1 MLKNFSKQY
10 SILILKIKTMKTN
23 IITICLLFLTLTAL
37 SQNITGIWNGA
48 IEVDKDTKFNFIF
61 NIKEN
66 GKTYQ
71 TTVDI
76 PTQRVN
82 GIKALKTLVTA
93 DSLIIDFSNVG
104 MKYSGKFNTN
114 RTLING
120 KLVEGLNSFSLNLS
134 RNSVLETP
142 KLNRPQ
148 EPLKPYSYI
157 EEKVSFVNK
166 DANIKLA
173 GTFTRPKENKKYPVA
188 ILISGSGPQDRDETI
203 SQHKPFMVL
212 ADYLT
217 KQGIAVLRYDDR
229 GFGASTG
236 NHSRA
241 TTYDFALDVI
251 SAIDYLRTRDD
262 VDANKIGLIG
272 HSEGGIIAPLVA
284 NKADNVAFIISLA
297 GTGISGTELS
307 VIQSKTMRP
316 FPVPD
321 EAVYEKAIRE
331 AIKIAKQ
338 NKDISVIKPELMEHY
353 NETIAP
359 ILKNLG
365 VPEVKVNEI
374 ITSLVAMRT
383 TKWVRYFYDYNP
395 ADEYEKVNCPVLSLN
410 GSLDTQVEA
419 KINQNGLRNAL
430 TNGKNKDFEI
440 IELEGFNHLFQKA
453 KTGKMDEYRDIEET
467 FSPKVLNIISDWI
480 LKRV

>member
-1 MLKNFSKQY
+1 
-10 SILILKIKTMKTN
+10 
-23 IITICLLFLTLTAL
+23 
-37 SQNITGIWNGA
+37 
-48 IEVDKDTKFNFIF
+48 
-61 NIKEN
+61 
-66 GKTYQ
+66 
-71 TTVDI
+71 
-76 PTQRVN
+76 
-82 GIKALKTLVTA
+82 
-93 DSLIIDFSNVG
+93 
-104 MKYSGKFNTN
+104 
-114 RTLING
+114 
-120 KLVEGLNSFSLNLS
+120 
-134 RNSVLETP
+134 VLETP
-142 KLNRPQ
+142 KVNRPQ
-148 EPLKPYSYI
+148 EPIKPYSYF
-157 EEKVSFVNK
+157 EENVSFTNK
-166 DANIKLA
+166 DANITLA
-173 GTFTRPKENKKYPVA
+173 GTFTRPNGNKKYPVA

-203 SQHKPFMVL
+203 SKHKPFLVL

-236 NHSRA
+236 NHSNA

-251 SAIDYLRTRDD
+251 SAMDYLRTRDD

-284 NKADNVAFIISLA
+284 NKSKDVAFIISLA

-321 EAVYEKAIRE
+321 EVVYEKAIRE
-331 AIKIAKQ
+331 AIEIAKQ
-338 NKDISVIKPELMEHY
+338 KKDVSEIKPELKAHY

-365 VPEVKVNEI
+365 VPNGKMNEI

-419 KINQNGLRNAL
+419 KINQDGLREAL
-430 TNGKNKDFEI
+430 VKGKNKDYEI
-440 IELEGFNHLFQKA
+440 IELVGLNHLFQNA
-453 KTGKMDEYRDIEET
+453 KTGKMDEYSDIEET
-467 FSPKVLNIISDWI
+467 FSPKVLNLISDWI
-480 LKRV
+480 LKRF

>member
-1 MLKNFSKQY
+1 
-10 SILILKIKTMKTN
+10 MKTS
-23 IITICLLFLTLTAL
+23 IITICLFFLTLTVI

-48 IEVDKDTKFNFIF
+48 IEVDMDTKFNFIF
-61 NIKEN
+61 NIQDD
-66 GKTYQ
+66 GKAYQ

-82 GIKALKTLVTA
+82 GIKALKTLITA
-93 DSLIIDFSNVG
+93 DSLIIDLSNVG
-104 MKYSGKFNTN
+104 MKYSGKLNAN

-120 KLVEGLNSFSLNLS
+120 KLVEGLNTFSLNLS
-134 RNSVLETP
+134 RNSMLETS
-142 KLNRPQ
+142 KSRRPQ

-166 DANIKLA
+166 DANITLA
-173 GTFTRPKENKKYPVA
+173 GTFTRPKKNEKHPVV

-203 SQHKPFMVL
+203 SQHKPFLIL

-229 GFGASTG
+229 GFGESTG
-236 NHSRA
+236 NHSNA
-241 TTYDFALDVI
+241 TTYDFSLDVI
-251 SAIDYLRTRDD
+251 SAMNYLRTRDD
-262 VDANKIGLIG
+262 VDVNKIGLIG

-284 NKADNVAFIISLA
+284 NKTNDVAFIVSLA

-321 EAVYEKAIRE
+321 ELAYENAIRE

-338 NKDISVIKPELMEHY
+338 HKNVSEIKRELKTHY

-374 ITSLVAMRT
+374 VNGLVEIRT
-383 TKWVRYFYDYNP
+383 TKWIRYFYDYNP

-419 KINQNGLRNAL
+419 KINQAGLREAL
-430 TNGKNKDFEI
+430 EKGKNKDYEI
-440 IELEGFNHLFQKA
+440 IELKGLNHLFQNA
-453 KTGKMDEYRDIEET
+453 KTGKMDEYSNIEET
-467 FSPKVLNIISDWI
+467 FSVKALNIISDWI
-480 LKRV
+480 LKRT

>member
-1 MLKNFSKQY
+1 
-10 SILILKIKTMKTN
+10 MKTN
-23 IITICLLFLTLTAL
+23 IITICLFFLTLTVV

-61 NIKEN
+61 NIQED
-66 GKTYQ
+66 GKAYQ
-71 TTVDI
+71 TTIDI

-82 GIKALKTLVTA
+82 GIKALKTSVNG
-93 DSLIIDFSNVG
+93 DSLIIDLSNVG
-104 MKYSGKFNTN
+104 MKYSGKLNASHTSIKG
-114 RTLING
+114 RI
-120 KLVEGLNSFSLNLS
+120 VEGLNTFTLNLS
-134 RNSVLETP
+134 RNSVPETP
-142 KLNRPQ
+142 KANRPQ

-157 EEKVSFVNK
+157 EEKVSFVNEN
-166 DANIKLA
+166 ANIKLA
-173 GTFTRPKENKKYPVA
+173 GTFTRPKGNKKYPVA
-188 ILISGSGPQDRDETI
+188 ILISGSGPQDRDESI
-203 SQHKPFMVL
+203 SQHKPFLVL

-229 GFGASTG
+229 GFGESTG
-236 NHSRA
+236 NHSNA
-241 TTYDFALDVI
+241 TTYDFSLDVI
-251 SAIDYLRTRDD
+251 SAMAYLKTRND

-284 NKADNVAFIISLA
+284 NKNNDVAFIVSLA

-321 EAVYEKAIRE
+321 EAAYEKAIRK
-331 AIKIAKQ
+331 AIEIAKQ
-338 NKDISVIKPELMEHY
+338 NKDVSEIKPELKGHY
-353 NETIAP
+353 KETIAP

-365 VPEVKVNEI
+365 VPDIKVNEI
-374 ITSLVAMRT
+374 ITGLVAMRT
-383 TKWVRYFYDYNP
+383 TKWVRYFYEYNP
-395 ADEYEKVNCPVLSLN
+395 ADEYKKVTCPVLSLN

-430 TNGKNKDFEI
+430 TKGKNKDFEI
-440 IELEGFNHLFQKA
+440 IELEGLNHLFQNA
-453 KTGKMDEYRDIEET
+453 KTGKMDEYADIEET
-467 FSPKVLNIISDWI
+467 FSPKALIIISDWI

>member
-1 MLKNFSKQY
+1 
-10 SILILKIKTMKTN
+10 MKTR
-23 IITICLLFLTLTAL
+23 ITTICLFFLTLTTF
-37 SQNITGIWNGA
+37 SQNITGIWNGV
-48 IEVDKDTKFNFIF
+48 IEVNKDTKFNFIF
-61 NIKEN
+61 NIKEV

-104 MKYSGKFNTN
+104 MKYSGMINAENNT
-114 RTLING
+114 ING
-120 KLVEGLNSFSLNLS
+120 KIVEGLNSFSLNLS

-157 EEKVSFVNK
+157 EEQVSFVNK
-166 DANIKLA
+166 DANVTLA
-173 GTFTRPKENKKYPVA
+173 GTFTRPKENKKYPVV
-188 ILISGSGPQDRDETI
+188 ILINGSGPQDRDETI
-203 SQHKPFMVL
+203 SQHKPFLVL

-236 NHSRA
+236 NHSNA

-251 SAIDYLRTRDD
+251 SAMDYLRTRDD
-262 VDANKIGLIG
+262 VDVNKIGLIG

-284 NKADNVAFIISLA
+284 NKVNDVAFIISLA

-331 AIKIAKQ
+331 AIEIAKQ

-365 VPEVKVNEI
+365 VPETKIKEVI
-374 ITSLVAMRT
+374 SGLVAMRT
-383 TKWVRYFYDYNP
+383 TKWIRYFYNYNP

-410 GSLDTQVEA
+410 GSLDTQVRA
-419 KINQNGLRNAL
+419 KINQNGLRKAL
-430 TNGKNKDFEI
+430 IKGENKDFEI
-440 IELEGFNHLFQKA
+440 IELEGLNHLFQNA
-453 KTGKMDEYRDIEET
+453 KTGKMDEYSDIEET
-467 FSPKVLNIISDWI
+467 FSPKVLKIIADWI

>member
-1 MLKNFSKQY
+1 
-10 SILILKIKTMKTN
+10 MKTN
-23 IITICLLFLTLTAL
+23 IITIGLFFLTLTIL

-61 NIKEN
+61 NIQDDGEA
-66 GKTYQ
+66 YQ

-76 PTQRVN
+76 STQRVN
-82 GIKALKTLVTA
+82 GIKAIKTSVKG
-93 DSLIIDFSNVG
+93 DSLIIDLSNVG
-104 MKYSGKFNTN
+104 MTYSGKLNAN
-114 RTLING
+114 HTLIKG
-120 KLVEGLNSFSLNLS
+120 KIVEGLNSFPLNLS
-134 RNSVLETP
+134 MDSMSETP
-142 KLNRPQ
+142 KANRPQ

-157 EEKVSFVNK
+157 EEKVSFVNN
-166 DANIKLA
+166 DANITLA
-173 GTFTRPKENKKYPVA
+173 GTFTRPKGNKKYPVV

-203 SQHKPFMVL
+203 SQHKPFLVL

-229 GFGASTG
+229 GFGESTG
-236 NHSRA
+236 NHSNA

-251 SAIDYLRTRDD
+251 SAMVYLKTRDD
-262 VDANKIGLIG
+262 VDTNKIGLIG

-284 NKADNVAFIISLA
+284 NKTNDVAFIISLA

-321 EAVYEKAIRE
+321 EAAYEKGIRKAIE
-331 AIKIAKQ
+331 IAKQ
-338 NKDISVIKPELMEHY
+338 KKDVSDIKPELKEHY

-359 ILKNLG
+359 ILKNLS
-365 VPEVKVNEI
+365 VPDVQVNEI
-374 ITSLVAMRT
+374 ITGLVAMRT
-383 TKWVRYFYDYNP
+383 TKWVRYFYEYNP
-395 ADEYEKVNCPVLSLN
+395 ADQYEKVNCPVLSLN

-419 KINQNGLRNAL
+419 KINQDGLRQAL
-430 TNGKNKDFEI
+430 TKGKNKDFEI
-440 IELEGFNHLFQKA
+440 IEIEGLNHLFQNA
-453 KTGKMDEYRDIEET
+453 KTGKMDEYSDIEET
-467 FSPKVLNIISDWI
+467 FSPKALIIISDWI

>member
-1 MLKNFSKQY
+1 
-10 SILILKIKTMKTN
+10 MKTS
-23 IITICLLFLTLTAL
+23 IMTICLYFLTVTVF
-37 SQNITGIWNGA
+37 SQGITGTWNGTIA
-48 IEVDKDTKFNFIF
+48 ADKDTKINFKF
-61 NIKEN
+61 NIKEE
-66 GKTYQ
+66 GKAYKTI
-71 TTVDI
+71 VDV
-76 PTQRVN
+76 PSQRIT
-82 GIKALKTLVTA
+82 GIKALKTLVTV
-93 DSLIIDFSNVG
+93 DSLIIDLSNVG
-104 MKYSGKFNTN
+104 MTYRGKRNADGS
-114 RTLING
+114 LING

-142 KLNRPQ
+142 KSNRPQ

-157 EEKVSFVNK
+157 EEQVSFVNT
-166 DANIKLA
+166 DANVTLA
-173 GTFTRPKENKKYPVA
+173 GTFTRPKGAKKYPVA

-203 SQHKPFMVL
+203 SKHKPFWIL

-229 GFGASTG
+229 GFGESTG
-236 NHSRA
+236 NHSKA

-251 SAIDYLRTRDD
+251 SAMNYLRTRHD

-284 NKADNVAFIISLA
+284 NKTKDVVFIVSLA

-307 VIQSKTMRP
+307 VMQSIAMRP

-321 EAVYEKAIRE
+321 ESAYETAIRE
-331 AIKIAKQ
+331 AIEIAKQ
-338 NKDISVIKPELMEHY
+338 HKDISEIIPELKVHY

-365 VPEVKVNEI
+365 VPEVKLNEI
-374 ITSLVAMRT
+374 VDGLVAMRT
-383 TKWVRYFYDYNP
+383 TEWVRYFYDYDP

-419 KINQNGLRNAL
+419 KVNQDGLREAL
-430 TNGKNKDFEI
+430 AKGKNKDYEI
-440 IELEGFNHLFQKA
+440 IELQGFNHLFQNA
-453 KTGKMDEYRDIEET
+453 KTGSMDEYSDIEET

-480 LKRV
+480 LKRI

>member
-1 MLKNFSKQY
+1 
-10 SILILKIKTMKTN
+10 MKTN
-23 IITICLLFLTLTAL
+23 IITICLFFLTLTVV

-48 IEVDKDTKFNFIF
+48 IEVDKDKKFNFIF
-61 NIKEN
+61 NIEED

-82 GIKALKTLVTA
+82 GIKAINTLVKG
-93 DSLIIDFSNVG
+93 DNLIIDLSNVG
-104 MKYSGKFNTN
+104 MKYSGKFNAENNT
-114 RTLING
+114 ING
-120 KLVEGLNSFSLNLS
+120 KIVEGLNSFSLNLS
-134 RNSVLETP
+134 RNSVLGTP

-157 EEKVSFVNK
+157 EEQVSFVNK
-166 DANIKLA
+166 DANVTLA

-188 ILISGSGPQDRDETI
+188 ILINGSGPQDRDETI
-203 SQHKPFMVL
+203 SQHKPFLVL

-236 NHSRA
+236 NHSNA

-251 SAIDYLRTRDD
+251 SAMDYLRTRDD
-262 VDANKIGLIG
+262 VDVNKIGLIG

-284 NKADNVAFIISLA
+284 NKVNDVAFIISLA

-331 AIKIAKQ
+331 AIEIAKQ

-365 VPEVKVNEI
+365 VPETKIKEVI
-374 ITSLVAMRT
+374 SGLVAMRT
-383 TKWVRYFYDYNP
+383 TKWIRYFYNYNP

-410 GSLDTQVEA
+410 GSLDTQVRA
-419 KINQNGLRNAL
+419 KINQNGLRKAL
-430 TNGKNKDFEI
+430 IKGKNKDFEI
-440 IELEGFNHLFQKA
+440 IELEGLNHLFQNA
-453 KTGKMDEYRDIEET
+453 KTGKMDEYSDIEET
-467 FSPKVLNIISDWI
+467 FSPKVLKIIADWI

>member
-1 MLKNFSKQY
+1 MLKNFSKEY
-10 SILILKIKTMKTN
+10 FILILKIKNMKTS
-23 IITICLLFLTLTAL
+23 IITICLFFQTLTVL
-37 SQNITGIWNGA
+37 SQNITGIWNGT

-61 NIKEN
+61 NIEED

-93 DSLIIDFSNVG
+93 DSLIIDLSNVG
-104 MKYSGKFNTN
+104 MKYSGKLNTN
-114 RTLING
+114 RTSING

-142 KLNRPQ
+142 KYNRPQ

-157 EEKVSFVNK
+157 EENVNFVNK
-166 DANIKLA
+166 DANVTLA
-173 GTFTRPKENKKYPVA
+173 GTFTRPKNNKKNPVV

-203 SQHKPFMVL
+203 SQHKPFLVL

-229 GFGASTG
+229 GFGKSTG
-236 NHSRA
+236 NHSKA

-251 SAIDYLRTRDD
+251 SAMDYLRTRDD
-262 VDANKIGLIG
+262 VDVNKIGLIG

-284 NKADNVAFIISLA
+284 NKDKDVAFIISLA

-331 AIKIAKQ
+331 AIEIAKQ
-338 NKDISVIKPELMEHY
+338 NKDVSEIKPELKAHY

-365 VPEVKVNEI
+365 VPDGKINEI

-395 ADEYEKVNCPVLSLN
+395 ANEYEKVNCPVLSLN

-419 KINQNGLRNAL
+419 KINQDGLREAL
-430 TNGKNKDFEI
+430 IKGKNKDYEI
-440 IELEGFNHLFQKA
+440 IEIEGLNHLFQNA
-453 KTGKMDEYRDIEET
+453 KTGKMDEYSDIEET
-467 FSPKVLNIISDWI
+467 FSPKVLNLISDWI

>member
-1 MLKNFSKQY
+1 
-10 SILILKIKTMKTN
+10 MKTS
-23 IITICLLFLTLTAL
+23 IITICLFFLTLTAL
-37 SQNITGIWNGA
+37 SQNITGIWNGT

-61 NIKEN
+61 NIEED

-71 TTVDI
+71 TTVDM

-104 MKYSGKFNTN
+104 MKYSGKLNAN

-120 KLVEGLNSFSLNLS
+120 KLVEGLNFFSLNLS
-134 RNSVLETP
+134 RNLVLETP
-142 KLNRPQ
+142 NVNRPQ
-148 EPLKPYSYI
+148 EPIRPYSYF
-157 EEKVSFVNK
+157 EENISFTNK
-166 DANIKLA
+166 DANITLA
-173 GTFTRPKENKKYPVA
+173 GTFTRPNGSKKYPVA

-203 SQHKPFMVL
+203 SKHKPFLVL

-236 NHSRA
+236 NHSNA

-251 SAIDYLRTRDD
+251 RAMDYLRTRDD

-284 NKADNVAFIISLA
+284 NKSKDVAFIISLA

-321 EAVYEKAIRE
+321 EVVYEKAIRE
-331 AIKIAKQ
+331 AIEIAKQ
-338 NKDISVIKPELMEHY
+338 NKDVSEIKPELKAHY

-365 VPEVKVNEI
+365 VPDGKMNEI

-395 ADEYEKVNCPVLSLN
+395 ANEYEKVNCPVLSLN

-419 KINQNGLRNAL
+419 KINQDGLREAL
-430 TNGKNKDFEI
+430 IKGKNKDYQI
-440 IELEGFNHLFQKA
+440 IEIEGLNHLFQNA
-453 KTGKMDEYRDIEET
+453 KTGKMDEYSDIEET
-467 FSPKVLNIISDWI
+467 FSPKVLNLISDWI
-480 LKRV
+480 LKRI